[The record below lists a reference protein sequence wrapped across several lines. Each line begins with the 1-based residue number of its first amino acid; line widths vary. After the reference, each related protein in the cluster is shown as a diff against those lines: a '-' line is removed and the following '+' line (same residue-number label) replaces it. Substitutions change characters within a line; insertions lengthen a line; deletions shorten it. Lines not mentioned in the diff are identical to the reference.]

1 MLHTEARQAKARAYQ
16 ALEEVGAVG
25 IAVLGGSA
33 TYVWQAVSSTAMDTG
48 AALADSAKWLLEGI
62 AYVDA
67 HFSSG
72 EVHDVQLTNATVAGS
87 ALVTLAAVAYH
98 RR

>member
-1 MLHTEARQAKARAYQ
+1 MD
-16 ALEEVGAVG
+16 VG
-25 IAVLGGSA
+25 
-33 TYVWQAVSSTAMDTG
+33 T
-48 AALADSAKWLLEGI
+48 ALADSAKWLFETI

-87 ALVTLAAVAYH
+87 AIITLAAVAYH